1 LSLSLSPRPGVQHTD
16 GRRPTVVR
24 ASGQSDLRTAGAAAS
39 LSLTANL
46 DAKGGER
53 LAVAEPWTIT
63 GRCPQRVYPNSK
75 SVCPPTGSHAQ
86 ISANSNEDRPTSA
99 GTDVKGR
106 SVQRPAH
113 THAYGLSEPDW
124 PTRGRRSDGRRPS
137 QKADRLLTY
146 PRQSRVSFESHHS
159 RLVKWLV
166 CRNPGPVEV
175 LSRRL

>member
-1 LSLSLSPRPGVQHTD
+1 MPLSLSLPLSPSLSLSLSLSPRPGVRHTD

-63 GRCPQRVYPNSK
+63 DRYPQRVYPNCK

-99 GTDVKGR
+99 GTKAKVDPSNG
-106 SVQRPAH
+106 PH
-113 THAYGLSEPDW
+113 TTMPTALRGPIGPDGAAV
-124 PTRGRRSDGRRPS
+124 PMVGVRVRR
-137 QKADRLLTY
+137 QTAF
-146 PRQSRVSFESHHS
+146 SRIQDN
-159 RLVKWLV
+159 LA
-166 CRNPGPVEV
+166 C
-175 LSRRL
+175 LSRATHTL